1 MSQNVSAV
9 IVTFNRLTLLKEVI
23 ESLQTQDT
31 KLSHIIVVDN
41 NSKSDT
47 QEYLT
52 SLGNQIEYVR
62 LPENIG
68 GAGGFN
74 KGVRYFMEHTTDDF
88 VWLMDDDTVVHPDT
102 LTELLKFA
110 DKQDQFGFLSSDVR
124 WTDGRRALMNQPAP
138 MNRLKVIPEDQV
150 EPVQLQNATFV
161 SLLVKREVV
170 KKIGLP
176 ITEFFIWGDDI
187 EYTERA
193 GRVAPG
199 YFVPSAKVT
208 HKMAENVGSSLL
220 NDNENRTSRYFYSY
234 RNKRYYAKK
243 RDFYRRNR
251 ALLRMW
257 AEYFQIK
264 FSNTERKQE
273 KLDIFKKGFQA
284 GKTFNPI
291 IEFADDL
298 KEK

>member
-62 LPENIG
+62 LSENIG

-124 WTDGRRALMNQPAP
+124 WTDGHRALMNQPAP
-138 MNRLKVIPEDQV
+138 MNRLKVIPED
-150 EPVQLQNATFV
+150 
-161 SLLVKREVV
+161 
-170 KKIGLP
+170 
-176 ITEFFIWGDDI
+176 
-187 EYTERA
+187 
-193 GRVAPG
+193 
-199 YFVPSAKVT
+199 
-208 HKMAENVGSSLL
+208 
-220 NDNENRTSRYFYSY
+220 
-234 RNKRYYAKK
+234 
-243 RDFYRRNR
+243 
-251 ALLRMW
+251 
-257 AEYFQIK
+257 
-264 FSNTERKQE
+264 
-273 KLDIFKKGFQA
+273 
-284 GKTFNPI
+284 
-291 IEFADDL
+291 
-298 KEK
+298 

>member
-199 YFVPSAKVT
+199 YFYFRI
-208 HKMAENVGSSLL
+208 SS
-220 NDNENRTSRYFYSY
+220 
-234 RNKRYYAKK
+234 
-243 RDFYRRNR
+243 
-251 ALLRMW
+251 
-257 AEYFQIK
+257 
-264 FSNTERKQE
+264 
-273 KLDIFKKGFQA
+273 
-284 GKTFNPI
+284 
-291 IEFADDL
+291 
-298 KEK
+298 

>member
-1 MSQNVSAV
+1 
-9 IVTFNRLTLLKEVI
+9 
-23 ESLQTQDT
+23 
-31 KLSHIIVVDN
+31 
-41 NSKSDT
+41 
-47 QEYLT
+47 
-52 SLGNQIEYVR
+52 
-62 LPENIG
+62 
-68 GAGGFN
+68 
-74 KGVRYFMEHTTDDF
+74 
-88 VWLMDDDTVVHPDT
+88 MDDDTVVHPDT

-124 WTDGRRALMNQPAP
+124 WTDGHRALMNQPAP

-208 HKMAENVGSSLL
+208 HKMAEMWVVVYLMIMKTEHHVTFIL
-220 NDNENRTSRYFYSY
+220 TEIKDIMQ
-234 RNKRYYAKK
+234 K

-251 ALLRMW
+251 AYYVCGLN
-257 AEYFQIK
+257 I
-264 FSNTERKQE
+264 S
-273 KLDIFKKGFQA
+273 KLSFRIQNESKKSL
-284 GKTFNPI
+284 I
-291 IEFADDL
+291 SL
-298 KEK
+298 KRISGW

>member
-124 WTDGRRALMNQPAP
+124 WTDGHRALMNQPAP

-220 NDNENRTSRYFYSY
+220 IDNENRTPRY
-234 RNKRYYAKK
+234 
-243 RDFYRRNR
+243 FYRRNR